1 MVAFVKNSNP
11 GLIGELLPT
20 SSDSTAGSSRS
31 AFRGEEAFN
40 SLLKQA
46 LNAGASTGAGQIQD
60 PGALA
65 RMLME
70 RMQVRATDRLLRLM
84 SGNEAGEVQE
94 QDGKVL
100 EQLLE
105 AAARTIQGTETRSVL
120 DKTGQ
125 AVSEPVLSPRRTG
138 EGRKG
143 GMAASPELTS
153 IIEKAA
159 DRYGVDPLLVRCVI
173 RAESG
178 FRPQSTS
185 PKGAMGLMQLMPGT
199 ARDLGVK
206 NAYDPEQNVF
216 AGTRYLKSL
225 LDRYSGDVPRA
236 LAAYNWGMGNV
247 DRRPDRL
254 PEETR
259 QYVSG
264 IMREYQNS
272 SV

>member
-1 MVAFVKNSNP
+1 MVAFVKNSDP
-11 GLIGELLPT
+11 GLIGKLLPT
-20 SSDSTAGSSRS
+20 SSDSTAGSSGS
-31 AFRGEEAFN
+31 AFRGEAAFD

-46 LNAGASTGAGQIQD
+46 LNAGTNTGTGQMQD

-84 SGNEAGEVQE
+84 SGSEAGEVQE

-105 AAARTIQGTETRSVL
+105 AAARTIQETEKRSVP
-120 DKTGQ
+120 DKAVQ
-125 AVSEPVLSPRRTG
+125 AVSEPASSPRRTG
-138 EGRKG
+138 GERKG
-143 GMAASPELTS
+143 GMAASPELAS

-206 NAYDPEQNVF
+206 NAYDPEQNVL

-264 IMREYQNS
+264 IMREYRNS